1 MEINK
6 ELNRIQKELKAP
18 KSQYNS
24 FGKYSYRNAEDILE
38 AYKKVA
44 GDTSLIIDDEVVQI
58 GDRYYVKAT
67 TRLSLLDTNVTTT
80 AYAREPLE
88 KKGMDSAQITGA
100 TSSYARKYALNALF
114 AIDDTKD
121 ADNFDNSKIEDF
133 KEKVNKITDVEK
145 LRTFFKENEGKGKEY
160 VDIMVTHSKSLKHD

>member
-18 KSQYNS
+18 KSQVNS
-24 FGKYSYRNAEDILE
+24 FAHYNYRNAEDILE

-133 KEKVNKITDVEK
+133 KEKVTKITDVEK

-160 VDIMVTHSKSLKHD
+160 VDIMVTHSKSLNHD